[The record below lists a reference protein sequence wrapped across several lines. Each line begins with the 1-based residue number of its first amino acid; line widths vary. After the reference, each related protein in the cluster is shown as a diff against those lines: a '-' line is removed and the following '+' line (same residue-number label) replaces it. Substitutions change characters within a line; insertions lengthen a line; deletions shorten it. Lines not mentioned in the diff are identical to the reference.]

1 MLHNSLLLPAFGA
14 LLWSVASGRG
24 RVLGSRPF
32 VAVGKATYDLYI
44 LQMPLMYWVLLA
56 SQKLE
61 VSLGGARFLAV
72 FVPLVLVATVAVHRG
87 IVPVATVRRTPVL
100 TFRPDGERVV

>member
-14 LLWSVASGRG
+14 VLWSVASGRG

-32 VAVGKATYDLYI
+32 VTVGKATYDLYI

-56 SQKLE
+56 SQKLD
-61 VSLGGARFLAV
+61 VSLAGVRFLAV
-72 FVPLVLVATVAVHRG
+72 FVPLVLLATVVVHRHIG
-87 IVPVATVRRTPVL
+87 RVASVRRTPVL